1 MPNSGP
7 CWRRST
13 TPSPT
18 GELEAE
24 RAFLA
29 DSAVAAPCRWR
40 RRPSWAPD
48 GTLRIEGMV
57 AEERPGGDDVVL
69 RDGPSPGIPTGPGGR
84 RRLGRAL
91 AEGLVADGR
100 RRRGRLARGGA
111 AVTVYLVGAGPGD
124 PGLLTRRGAD
134 LLARADV
141 VVYDRLVSTGILA
154 LARPGAALVDVGR
167 CPGGPGARR
176 TINALLVEH
185 GGDGAEVVRL
195 KGGDPFVFGRG
206 GEEAE
211 ALAAAGVPFEV
222 VPGVSSAFAAPA
234 AAGIP
239 VTHRGLSTS
248 VTVVTGRVG
257 DGPGSGAVDWGALAA
272 TPGTLV
278 VLMGMAERD
287 GIAAALVAAGRARS
301 TPVAVVHWGTTGRQ
315 QVVRTDLDGLAVVDL
330 PPPSVIVVGEV
341 AALDLGD
348 PGTGDEPVTGPGP
361 GALAGATVVVTRA
374 RAQASSLAAGLS
386 ALGAEVIE
394 LPVVE
399 IVDPVD
405 GGAALAA
412 ALRRVA
418 AGAYRWVVVTSANGA
433 RRMASGLPARDWPPA
448 TGLAAVGPATAAEL
462 EAAVRPP
469 DVVATEATAAALA
482 AAVPPPDVPGDTAV
496 LFPRAETVSPV
507 LADGLRAEGWMV
519 DEVVA
524 YRTVAARPDRSLV
537 VAAASADIVTFT
549 SPSTVARFVDLMEA
563 HGVARRR
570 SDGPGA
576 PGGLHRPDDGGRRHL
591 GRPGGGGRGRPPRRR
606 RPGRRRRP
614 RVGGHGRGP
623 AGGGPGRPKGTE
635 HGAATTPGDLP

>member
-1 MPNSGP
+1 M
-7 CWRRST
+7 
-13 TPSPT
+13 
-18 GELEAE
+18 
-24 RAFLA
+24 
-29 DSAVAAPCRWR
+29 
-40 RRPSWAPD
+40 
-48 GTLRIEGMV
+48 
-57 AEERPGGDDVVL
+57 
-69 RDGPSPGIPTGPGGR
+69 
-84 RRLGRAL
+84 
-91 AEGLVADGR
+91 
-100 RRRGRLARGGA
+100 
-111 AVTVYLVGAGPGD
+111 
-124 PGLLTRRGAD
+124 
-134 LLARADV
+134 
-141 VVYDRLVSTGILA
+141 
-154 LARPGAALVDVGR
+154 
-167 CPGGPGARR
+167 
-176 TINALLVEH
+176 
-185 GGDGAEVVRL
+185 
-195 KGGDPFVFGRG
+195 
-206 GEEAE
+206 
-211 ALAAAGVPFEV
+211 
-222 VPGVSSAFAAPA
+222 
-234 AAGIP
+234 
-239 VTHRGLSTS
+239 
-248 VTVVTGRVG
+248 
-257 DGPGSGAVDWGALAA
+257 
-272 TPGTLV
+272 
-278 VLMGMAERD
+278 
-287 GIAAALVAAGRARS
+287 
-301 TPVAVVHWGTTGRQ
+301 
-315 QVVRTDLDGLAVVDL
+315 
-330 PPPSVIVVGEV
+330 
-341 AALDLGD
+341 
-348 PGTGDEPVTGPGP
+348 TGPGP

-524 YRTVAARPDRSLV
+524 YRTVAARADRSLV

-563 HGVARRR
+563 HGAPGVGRTDRAPLVACIGPTTAAAATSAGLAVAAVADRHDAAGLVDAVARVWAR
-570 SDGPGA
+570 
-576 PGGLHRPDDGGRRHL
+576 
-591 GRPGGGGRGRPPRRR
+591 
-606 RPGRRRRP
+606 
-614 RVGGHGRGP
+614 HGRGP